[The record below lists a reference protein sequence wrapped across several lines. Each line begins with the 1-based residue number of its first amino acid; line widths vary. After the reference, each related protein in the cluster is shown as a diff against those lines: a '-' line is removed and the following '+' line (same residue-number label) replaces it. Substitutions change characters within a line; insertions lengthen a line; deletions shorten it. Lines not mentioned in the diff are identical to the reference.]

1 MNTMNKKLYAFYEG
15 SITQAIQT
23 LRNTCITAICVMV
36 SDGVFNGIDG
46 NPQGVMLHKDN
57 QTLYLWNFAFNG
69 DCSRVIPQE
78 TEVYVKTY
86 NEEGEEIYDETYTL
100 EDLPTEWLYEVY
112 RYISRSF

>member
-1 MNTMNKKLYAFYEG
+1 MDNKALYNYYEG
-15 SITQAIQT
+15 VITKAIQD

-36 SDGVFNGIDG
+36 SDGAFNGIDG
-46 NPQGVMLHKDN
+46 NPRGVMLHKDN
-57 QTLYLWNFAFNG
+57 QRLYINKFAFND

-78 TEVYVKTY
+78 TEVRVVIFDS
-86 NEEGEEIYDETYTL
+86 EETFSETYTL

>member
-1 MNTMNKKLYAFYEG
+1 MDNKALYNYYEG
-15 SITQAIQT
+15 AITKAIQD

-36 SDGVFNGIDG
+36 SNGDFNGIDG
-46 NPQGVMLHKDN
+46 KPRTIMLHKDN
-57 QTLYLWNFAFNG
+57 QRLYIDEFAFNY

-78 TEVYVKTY
+78 TEVRVETF
-86 NEEGEEIYDETYTL
+86 NGEEGEIYDETYIL